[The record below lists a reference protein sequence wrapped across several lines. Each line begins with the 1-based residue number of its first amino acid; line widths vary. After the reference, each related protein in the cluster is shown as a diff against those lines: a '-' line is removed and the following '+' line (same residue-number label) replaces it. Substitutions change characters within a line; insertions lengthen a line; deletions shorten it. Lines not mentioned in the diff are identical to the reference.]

1 MPLNLIPNQPLFRNI
16 RPTDILSCD
25 QRQYCHPHIPTDKLM
40 AQFKQSPC
48 NDSIVC
54 DSRFLSLGNGDNEVI
69 TDPDFSLLEVDQI
82 TNGTFG
88 GNANGW
94 TLQTGWAYNS
104 GHVTKSATANT
115 VSILQAL
122 QTALIQ
128 TAIYEVKFTIS
139 NYGGSGTVQAAI
151 GLGAGASFGTQVS
164 ANGTYTQY
172 IKCSSSNASFEIF
185 GTAAF
190 TGDID
195 TISLK
200 QIASS
205 WTFGFWYLNASRQ
218 AVSVPGPGSRN
229 LTCLGVI
236 TQPNTDYVVEI
247 DFDASTSGGFEV
259 LVGNNFSN
267 FTSSSGGTISLTVNS
282 GNSGTNFAVV
292 PSPTAVL
299 VINSISVKTT
309 IASGECWTF
318 DNTKWILSNEKLCKL
333 IGFSDTLINTVPVD
347 AGTYYQ
353 FKITISGRTSGSITP
368 TVGNDL
374 GQLINTNGTFTQYF
388 LPTASG
394 FLSIFADSTFDGCVS
409 VVLLFELKRDYIFKL
424 LDLEGNE
431 VANVTP
437 KYYRDFVTVNTQMDD
452 LEDGGDPI
460 PFGCYQLHAFDQC
473 ELQYSEIIGDGR
485 MDNAYGK
492 YWVNAVTGGSGTLTI
507 SAGEMIFDYSAVDPG
522 QLIGV
527 VNCRQGLPL
536 CTKED
541 PLIPRGP
548 HNYKY
553 EFDILENTDPANFKV
568 TLSVCRNYNY
578 LASYPVGH
586 YVGYFMGLD
595 PTTFY
600 NAPDDSPIY
609 PVGIPVSFT
618 NNQTPGRIRID
629 NVTLKRIEPYDSS
642 YVSECIIYG
651 ESFKDTKLISAEC
664 DSEQMGFLF
673 YNIED
678 GTEVFK
684 LTQRL
689 YLRAINP
696 SYPEDTDDYLFS
708 DGTKSRNYGKSEK
721 SYTILTDA
729 IDETSIDALAKQ
741 RICQRFY
748 IGEDGSMVQWIPLP
762 SDLVP
767 EWIKN
772 GDSVLAAVRF
782 EVQEKIKGAKFFRNS

>member
-1 MPLNLIPNQPLFRNI
+1 MPLIAIPNQPLFPNR

-40 AQFKQSPC
+40 AQFKQTPC

-69 TDPDFSLLEVDQI
+69 PDPDFSLLEVDQI
-82 TNGTFG
+82 INGTFG
-88 GNANGW
+88 GNADNW
-94 TLQTGWAYNS
+94 TLQTGWAYGS
-104 GHVTKSATANT
+104 GKVTKSATGGT
-115 VSILQAL
+115 VSIAQTLQSS
-122 QTALIQ
+122 LIQ
-128 TAIYEVKFTIS
+128 TGIYEVKFTIS

-172 IKCSSSNASFEIF
+172 IKCGASNASFEIF

-195 TISLK
+195 NVSLK

-205 WTFGFWYLNASRQ
+205 WTFGFWYINGSRQ

-229 LTCLGVI
+229 LTCLGII

-282 GNSGTNFAVV
+282 GNSGNNFAVV
-292 PSPTAVL
+292 PSPTATL

-318 DNTKWILSNEKLCKL
+318 DNTKWLLSNEKLCKL
-333 IGFSDTLINTVPVD
+333 IGFSDTLTNSTPVD
-347 AGTYYQ
+347 ANTYYQ
-353 FKITISGRTSGSITP
+353 FKITVSGRTSGSITP

-424 LDLEGNE
+424 LDLDGNE

-460 PFGCYQLHAFDQC
+460 AFGCYQLHAFDQC
-473 ELQYSEIIGDGR
+473 ELQYQEIIGDGR

-492 YWVNAVTGGSGTLTI
+492 YWVNAVTGGFGALDISG
-507 SAGEMIFDYSAVDPG
+507 GEMIFDYTGTTGPG

-527 VNCRQGLPL
+527 VNCRQGAPL
-536 CTKED
+536 CQKID
-541 PLIPRGP
+541 PLIPVGP
-548 HNYKY
+548 HNYRA
-553 EFDILENTDPANFKV
+553 EFDVIENTDPDNFKV
-568 TLSVCRNYNY
+568 TVSMRPNVVYEP
-578 LASYPVGH
+578 SYPPGH
-586 YVGYFMGLD
+586 YVVDYPNFD
-595 PTTFY
+595 PTSFY
-600 NAPDDSPIY
+600 NAPDDNFIY
-609 PVGIPVSFT
+609 IIGIPVRFVGLAA
-618 NNQTPGRIRID
+618 GRIRID
-629 NVTLKRIEPYDSS
+629 NVTLRRIEPYDSS

-651 ESFKDTKLISAEC
+651 ESFKDTKLVSAEC

-684 LTQRL
+684 LVQRL
-689 YLRAINP
+689 YLRAIN
-696 SYPEDTDDYLFS
+696 SNYPEDADDYLFS
-708 DGTKSRNYGKSEK
+708 NGTKSRNYGKSEK
-721 SYTILTDA
+721 SYTLLTDA

-741 RICQRFY
+741 RICQRFF
-748 IGEDGSMVQWIPLP
+748 IGEIGDMKEWISLP
-762 SDLVP
+762 ADLVP
-767 EWIKN
+767 EWLKN
-772 GDSVLAAVRF
+772 GDSTLAPVRF
-782 EVQEKIKGAKFFRNS
+782 EIQEKIEGAKFFRNS